1 MQKNL
6 FAKIPH
12 IYFKTFVTFDTY
24 HIYIYICTYTLYTHN
39 QQRQQKDVAKLGTK
53 RHTKTYSKVSWLY
66 KMKLPSQS
74 QEGDQ
79 KLTITTDV

>member
-24 HIYIYICTYTLYTHN
+24 HIYIYMYIHIIHTQSTASTKGCGKTRNKKTHKN
-39 QQRQQKDVAKLGTK
+39 LQ
-53 RHTKTYSKVSWLY
+53 
-66 KMKLPSQS
+66 QS
-74 QEGDQ
+74 QLAVQDETPLSKSGRRPEIDHHY
-79 KLTITTDV
+79 